1 MPDIR
6 QLLRE
11 HLLAKHLPGEDPAN
25 LTDETALRTDGI
37 LDSVATLELVTFVE
51 QRFGIELEA
60 HETSVEHFDRLGD
73 IVALIERKKGS

>member
-6 QLLRE
+6 QILRD
-11 HLLAKHLPGEDPAN
+11 HLLTKHLPGEDPAN

-51 QRFGIELEA
+51 QRFGIELAA

-73 IVALIERKKGS
+73 IVALVASKQAS